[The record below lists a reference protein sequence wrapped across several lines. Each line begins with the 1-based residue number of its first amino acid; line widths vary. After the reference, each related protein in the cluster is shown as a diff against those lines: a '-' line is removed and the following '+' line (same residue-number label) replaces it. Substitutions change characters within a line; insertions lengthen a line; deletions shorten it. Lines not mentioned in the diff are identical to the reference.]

1 MSDHVCPQHIALVA
15 QLTQLLIDA
24 GYCVNAINRQSAV
37 ARKFLRYLKQRGLA
51 IVAVQPAHVAMY
63 LRCELRRFER
73 RHGHAPRSLEHWR
86 ASHTAGIHQLL
97 RMAMGKWPPAP
108 QASSASE
115 AFSQKL
121 CTEYERWLDDVR
133 GLASDTI
140 HELAAEAR
148 RFMHWYF
155 ERAVSVDDLGRLTIA
170 DIDAYMQARS
180 GSLRRISRKSLA
192 QRLRCFMR
200 FAHASGR
207 ISRDFAA
214 CVVAPTLYAYESI
227 PSTLSQQ
234 QIDAVL
240 RICRADR
247 SPKGLRDHAIFL
259 LLANYGLRAG
269 EIAHLRLDDIDW
281 RGDRLHVRHSKT
293 DSESVLPLLPT
304 VGAALLAYLRR
315 GRPATSAREV
325 FIRAHAPYRGFS
337 SGSSLYTP
345 LRRRL
350 DAAGVQA
357 NGKRGPHAFR
367 HARAISLLRSGVPPK
382 VIGDVLGHRSLSSV
396 RSYLKLAVDELRD
409 VSLEIS
415 ELLTEEAL

>member
-1 MSDHVCPQHIALVA
+1 MSAPICPQHIALA
-15 QLTQLLIDA
+15 TQLKQLLIDA
-24 GYCVNAINRQSAV
+24 GYCVNAVNRQSAV
-37 ARKFLRYLKQRGLA
+37 ARKFLRYIEQRGLA
-51 IVAVQPAHVAMY
+51 IAAVQPAHVTMY
-63 LRCELRRFER
+63 LRCELRRFGR
-73 RHGHAPRSLEHWR
+73 RHGCTPRSLEHWR

-97 RMAMGKWPPAP
+97 RMATGKWPPAP
-108 QASSASE
+108 QAGSASE
-115 AFSQKL
+115 AL
-121 CTEYERWLDDVR
+121 CQRLCDEYERWLDDVR
-133 GLASDTI
+133 GLAFDTI
-140 HELAAEAR
+140 HDLVEEAR
-148 RFMHWYF
+148 RFMHWYLD
-155 ERAVSVDDLGRLTIA
+155 RAMSVDDLRRLSIV
-170 DIDAYMQARS
+170 DIDGYMQARS

-192 QRLRCFMR
+192 QRLRCFIR
-200 FAHASGR
+200 FAYATGR

-214 CVVAPTLYAYESI
+214 SVVAPKLYAYESI

-247 SPKGLRDHAIFL
+247 SPKGLRDHAIAL
-259 LLANYGLRAG
+259 LLVNYGLRAG
-269 EIAHLRLDDIDW
+269 EIVRLRLGDIDW

-293 DSESVLPLLPT
+293 DSESVMPLLPV

-325 FIRAHAPYRGFS
+325 FIRARAPYRGFA

-350 DAAGVQA
+350 DAAGVQT

-382 VIGDVLGHRSLSSV
+382 VIGDVLGHRSSSSV
-396 RSYLKLAVDELRD
+396 RQYLKLAVDELRD

-415 ELLTEEAL
+415 ELLTEEAQ